1 MKIVF
6 FSDAHLEGL
15 GGKNLS
21 YLLSFL
27 DYIKE
32 DTHLL
37 VIAGD
42 LFDFW
47 YGYKNFVYYHLPLL
61 NKLLE
66 LKRKGIK
73 ISYIE
78 GNHDFSM
85 GPFFTE
91 VLNANVFRESLELHL
106 DGKKTLIAHG
116 DMVNKKDYGYRL
128 LRGALRSYTFSWL
141 MRFFPSWLIWKIA
154 RLLSCSS
161 RKYLGKAHPLE
172 KILEEFAWTKLKE
185 GYDVVILAH
194 THNPVFKKTFM
205 DGKEKLYANLGD
217 WISHFTYLT
226 YHYGEFSL
234 RKYPPPLS
242 TDVPA

>member
-15 GGKNLS
+15 EGKNLPL
-21 YLLSFL
+21 LLSFL

-32 DTHLL
+32 DTDLL
-37 VIAGD
+37 VIVGD

-47 YGYKNFVYYHLPLL
+47 YGYKNFVYYYQPLL

-66 LKRKGIK
+66 LKNKGIR

-78 GNHDFSM
+78 GNHDFFM

-91 VLNANVFRESLELHL
+91 VLNAKVYSGSLELFL
-106 DGKKTLIAHG
+106 NGEKILISHG
-116 DMVNKKDYGYRL
+116 DMINKKDYGYRI
-128 LRGALRSYTFSWL
+128 LRGFLRSYMFSWL
-141 MRFFPSWLIWKIA
+141 IKFFPSWLIWEIA

-161 RKYLGKAHPLE
+161 RKYLGKAHPLD
-172 KILEEFAWTKLKE
+172 KIFEDFAWAQLKE

-194 THNPVFKKTFM
+194 THNPVFKKVFI

-226 YHYGEFSL
+226 YHHGEFSL
-234 RKYPPPLS
+234 LKYRA
-242 TDVPA
+242 VRGEE